1 MSSIEATMIN
11 ADVLSSSSDSLRVA
25 MGSFWETD
33 TPNPFTT
40 YYNFNEIKT
49 NDLRD
54 SFYLSAFYSQKDNAE
69 TGSFIFPSISM
80 PVRLVADSTKIRDD
94 NEWKAIMIGGTW
106 GNRNYQGIFT
116 NGTFDNLTF
125 NYDLPYPKMDANT
138 LDGGAG
144 NVITINYNYRQY
156 LQQYQLAS
164 FDRNVTEH
172 TLYNHYVAAD
182 LSRWQNDV
190 TTINEIESGQLYA
203 PELINYMTREGVY
216 KEVYQLNDFNKSV
229 VPYSVPVSELTE
241 FGKIRTDNTYL
252 SKNYLTS
259 AFVQTTL
266 SSSTANWVG
275 SRMRNMIF
283 DTDAVGNLFNS
294 TSQPLYECA
303 PYDININWQSDNR
316 YPNFLNQIN
325 DNNFSSR
332 FIKTLYSAFAG
343 DIEQLFPS
351 DEEFVNSSTFLSSSG
366 NSIVDRFTA
375 TSQTLRS
382 IEYDKLLAYCRNTYD
397 TTGQNNNCMFVGE
410 KNMARAAAQAEDS
423 KFRFFNS
430 KITTRTINDVVNYV
444 STNTNFFNT
453 NQLDQIYLDDVNYS
467 ETLAYRIEKIGGLPS
482 TDARTQ
488 NVLQNFWLMNSA
500 DIDTFDF
507 HDTQVKYDRDYTY
520 NVYAYVLVVG
530 TKYSTSDLALSRD
543 LGCEDGDLVGVEM
556 YNPTS
561 GDRTAEIYESNL
573 NTDNLFKSRL
583 SDAEYGETF
592 QIFSQFPYVADYMM
606 KYQPVMKI
614 IEVPL
619 YSKTLRVL
627 DNPGNRLQTTP
638 YQIDDD
644 SQRLGFKFD
653 YEFFT
658 ENHTIMSAVTTADQT
673 YINNYLHANDL
684 TANSILENE
693 TIANPRTVQVF
704 RLNQMPTS
712 ITNFEGNLLTTIDL
726 SIQDD
731 SINTNRETYYE
742 DTVAT
747 NQKYYYLFRVLNQQG
762 TISHLSDIYE
772 AQLVSDG
779 GYKYAVFNVIDEKEL
794 DQQFSI
800 DNTFSSFKKIF
811 QLQPNI
817 GQLTLQTTNVDFN
830 MEASSQIENVDVGN
844 LTDLI
849 WDKTFKIRLTSKKT
863 GRKIDLN
870 VTYRL
875 NSE

>member
-1 MSSIEATMIN
+1 
-11 ADVLSSSSDSLRVA
+11 
-25 MGSFWETD
+25 
-33 TPNPFTT
+33 
-40 YYNFNEIKT
+40 
-49 NDLRD
+49 
-54 SFYLSAFYSQKDNAE
+54 
-69 TGSFIFPSISM
+69 
-80 PVRLVADSTKIRDD
+80 
-94 NEWKAIMIGGTW
+94 
-106 GNRNYQGIFT
+106 
-116 NGTFDNLTF
+116 
-125 NYDLPYPKMDANT
+125 
-138 LDGGAG
+138 
-144 NVITINYNYRQY
+144 
-156 LQQYQLAS
+156 
-164 FDRNVTEH
+164 
-172 TLYNHYVAAD
+172 
-182 LSRWQNDV
+182 
-190 TTINEIESGQLYA
+190 
-203 PELINYMTREGVY
+203 
-216 KEVYQLNDFNKSV
+216 
-229 VPYSVPVSELTE
+229 
-241 FGKIRTDNTYL
+241 
-252 SKNYLTS
+252 
-259 AFVQTTL
+259 
-266 SSSTANWVG
+266 
-275 SRMRNMIF
+275 
-283 DTDAVGNLFNS
+283 
-294 TSQPLYECA
+294 
-303 PYDININWQSDNR
+303 
-316 YPNFLNQIN
+316 
-325 DNNFSSR
+325 
-332 FIKTLYSAFAG
+332 
-343 DIEQLFPS
+343 
-351 DEEFVNSSTFLSSSG
+351 
-366 NSIVDRFTA
+366 
-375 TSQTLRS
+375 
-382 IEYDKLLAYCRNTYD
+382 
-397 TTGQNNNCMFVGE
+397 
-410 KNMARAAAQAEDS
+410 
-423 KFRFFNS
+423 
-430 KITTRTINDVVNYV
+430 
-444 STNTNFFNT
+444 
-453 NQLDQIYLDDVNYS
+453 
-467 ETLAYRIEKIGGLPS
+467 
-482 TDARTQ
+482 
-488 NVLQNFWLMNSA
+488 
-500 DIDTFDF
+500 
-507 HDTQVKYDRDYTY
+507 
-520 NVYAYVLVVG
+520 
-530 TKYSTSDLALSRD
+530 
-543 LGCEDGDLVGVEM
+543 M

>member
-1 MSSIEATMIN
+1 
-11 ADVLSSSSDSLRVA
+11 
-25 MGSFWETD
+25 
-33 TPNPFTT
+33 
-40 YYNFNEIKT
+40 
-49 NDLRD
+49 
-54 SFYLSAFYSQKDNAE
+54 
-69 TGSFIFPSISM
+69 
-80 PVRLVADSTKIRDD
+80 
-94 NEWKAIMIGGTW
+94 
-106 GNRNYQGIFT
+106 
-116 NGTFDNLTF
+116 
-125 NYDLPYPKMDANT
+125 
-138 LDGGAG
+138 
-144 NVITINYNYRQY
+144 
-156 LQQYQLAS
+156 
-164 FDRNVTEH
+164 
-172 TLYNHYVAAD
+172 
-182 LSRWQNDV
+182 
-190 TTINEIESGQLYA
+190 
-203 PELINYMTREGVY
+203 
-216 KEVYQLNDFNKSV
+216 
-229 VPYSVPVSELTE
+229 
-241 FGKIRTDNTYL
+241 
-252 SKNYLTS
+252 
-259 AFVQTTL
+259 
-266 SSSTANWVG
+266 
-275 SRMRNMIF
+275 MIF

-712 ITNFEGNLLTTIDL
+712 ITNFEGNLLTTIVLTTIDL

>member
-25 MGSFWETD
+25 MGSFWETES
-33 TPNPFTT
+33 PNPLST
-40 YYNFNEIKT
+40 YYNFNEIQT
-49 NDLRD
+49 NNLTN
-54 SFYLSAFYSQKDNAE
+54 SFYLSAFYSQIDNAE

-80 PVRLVADSTKIRDD
+80 PVRLAADPTKIKDD

-138 LDGGAG
+138 LDGRAG

-172 TLYNHYVAAD
+172 TLYNHYVSAD

-190 TTINEIESGQLYA
+190 EAIEQIESDQLYA
-203 PELINYMTREGVY
+203 PELINYITREGKY
-216 KEVYQLNDFNKSV
+216 TEIYQLNEFDGSV
-229 VPYSVPVSELTE
+229 LPYAAPTHVLDS

-259 AFVQTTL
+259 AFVQTDL
-266 SSSTANWVG
+266 STETKNWVG
-275 SRMRNMIF
+275 TRMRNMIF
-283 DTDAVGNLFNS
+283 DTDAVNNLFNS

-303 PYDININWQSDNR
+303 PYDININWQSDISSTA
-316 YPNFLNQIN
+316 FLEQIN

-332 FIKTLYSAFAG
+332 FIKTLYSAFSG
-343 DIEQLFPS
+343 DIEQLFPA
-351 DEEFVNSSTFLSSSG
+351 DEVFTNASTFLTSSR
-366 NSIVDRFTA
+366 NTIKEMDTVEN
-375 TSQTLRS
+375 QTLRS

-397 TTGQNNNCMFVGE
+397 TTGQNNNCMFLGE

-430 KITTRTINDVVNYV
+430 KITTRTINNVVNYV
-444 STNTNFFNT
+444 NANLFNT
-453 NQLDQIYLDDVNYS
+453 EDLSDVYIEDTNYS

-530 TKYSTSDLALSRD
+530 TKYSTSDLVLSRD

-627 DNPGNRLQTTP
+627 DNPGNKLQTIP

-644 SQRLGFKFD
+644 SQRIGFKFD

-658 ENHTIMSAVTTADQT
+658 ENNTIMSAVTTADQN

-684 TANSILENE
+684 TPESILENE
-693 TIANPRTVQVF
+693 TVANPRTVEVF
-704 RLNQMPTS
+704 RLERMPS
-712 ITNFEGNLLTTIDL
+712 LITDFEDSLLTTIDL
-726 SIQDD
+726 SMQNDN
-731 SINTNRETYYE
+731 INTNRETYYE
-742 DTVAT
+742 DAVVT
-747 NQKYYYLFRVLNQQG
+747 NQKYYYLFRALNQQG
-762 TISHLSDIYE
+762 TISHLSEIYE
-772 AQLVSDG
+772 AQLVNDG
-779 GYKYAVFNVIDEKEL
+779 GYNYAVFNVINEKEL
-794 DQQFSI
+794 QQHSNI
-800 DNTFSSFKKIF
+800 DNTFNSFKKIF

-817 GQLTLQTTNVDFN
+817 GQITLQTNNADFEQ
-830 MEASSQIENVDVGN
+830 EASSQMANVSVGN
-844 LTDLI
+844 SDDLI
-849 WDKTFKIRLTSKKT
+849 WDKTFKIRLSSKKT

-870 VTYRL
+870 VTYKL

>member
-1 MSSIEATMIN
+1 MSSIEATMIS

-33 TPNPFTT
+33 TPNPFTI
-40 YYNFNEIKT
+40 YYNFNTIQT
-49 NDLRD
+49 NDLSD
-54 SFYLSAFYSQKDNAE
+54 SYYLSAFYSQKDNAE

-80 PVRLVADSTKIRDD
+80 PVRLVADYTKIRDD
-94 NEWKAIMIGGTW
+94 NEWRAIMIGGTW

-138 LDGGAG
+138 LDGRAG

-190 TTINEIESGQLYA
+190 TTINEIESGQLYE
-203 PELINYMTREGVY
+203 PELISYITREGTY
-216 KEVYQLNDFNKSV
+216 KDIYQLNDFNNAIL
-229 VPYSVPVSELTE
+229 PYSVPVSELTE

-275 SRMRNMIF
+275 TRMRNMIF
-283 DTDAVGNLFNS
+283 DTNAVNDLFNS

-303 PYDININWQSDNR
+303 PYDININWQSDNSSTT
-316 YPNFLNQIN
+316 FLEQIN

-332 FIKTLYSAFAG
+332 FVKTLYSAFAG

-453 NQLDQIYLDDVNYS
+453 NQLDQIYLDGANYS

-530 TKYSTSDLALSRD
+530 TKYSTSDLVLSRD

-606 KYQPVMKI
+606 KYQPLMKI

-653 YEFFT
+653 YEFFS

-704 RLNQMPTS
+704 RLNQMPAS

-762 TISHLSDIYE
+762 TVSHLSEIYE

-779 GYKYAVFNVIDEKEL
+779 GYKYAVFNVINEKEL
-794 DQQFSI
+794 DQQSNI
-800 DNTFSSFKKIF
+800 ENTFNSFKKIF

-817 GQLTLQTTNVDFN
+817 GQLTLETTDVDFGQD
-830 MEASSQIENVDVGN
+830 ASSQIEKVAVGN
-844 LTDLI
+844 SLDLI

>member
-33 TPNPFTT
+33 TPNPFTI
-40 YYNFNEIKT
+40 YYNFNTIQT
-49 NDLRD
+49 NDLSD
-54 SFYLSAFYSQKDNAE
+54 SYYLSAFYSQKDNAE

-80 PVRLVADSTKIRDD
+80 PVRLVADYTKIRDD
-94 NEWKAIMIGGTW
+94 NEWRAIMIGGTW

-138 LDGGAG
+138 LDGRAG

-190 TTINEIESGQLYA
+190 TTINEIESGQLYE
-203 PELINYMTREGVY
+203 PELISYITREGTY
-216 KEVYQLNDFNKSV
+216 KDIYQLNDFNNAIL
-229 VPYSVPVSELTE
+229 PYSVPVSELTE

-275 SRMRNMIF
+275 TRMRNMIF
-283 DTDAVGNLFNS
+283 DTNAVNDLFNS

-303 PYDININWQSDNR
+303 PYDININWQSDNSSTT
-316 YPNFLNQIN
+316 FLEQIN

-332 FIKTLYSAFAG
+332 FVKTLYSAFAG

-453 NQLDQIYLDDVNYS
+453 NQLDQIYLDGANYS